1 MVPLPLSIYLQA
13 VLYGGAPDSV
23 SRAAWTREP
32 REGCKSQTRGGSAL
46 APWAL
51 IPPVSP
57 RPHDTARTES
67 AMEPTALLTLL
78 VIGGFIWGGL
88 LILLYTAVRKER
100 FKGGSE

>member
-32 REGCKSQTRGGSAL
+32 REGCKSQTRPARPCAMGSDSASF
-46 APWAL
+46 APTY
-51 IPPVSP
+51 
-57 RPHDTARTES
+57 DTARTES